1 MKKFLMFFVN
11 YFKVGLVWVADGIN
25 WLVDPFQEFTRPDEL
40 KYPEK
45 LSDKEA
51 KFSTDMERFWWAARC
66 VYLYTLPGNSGDQC
80 LHHGIYTAMMACKY
94 AVLKDEIT
102 LAKLKNC
109 ALGLRMH
116 QVPYSGDSIRLIR
129 GWRTDGTY
137 EDSVSNDQASGHILG
152 IYFLW
157 KYGDILSRNM
167 ARGLIVGLAN
177 ELLSNQECL
186 VNADGTPTTYGQLTN
201 SYLTDPLN
209 LTLCLAIY
217 KLAYEMTTDVRYN
230 VRYNDVL
237 TMYEPIIPYANLKFL
252 WWKQDS
258 VAVRAAIHYTILCDL
273 EKDHDIQR
281 KYLGGLLR
289 TWKMERKVAN
299 PLVYFLMR
307 RICLNDPAYED
318 RVKRHL
324 REMTLEDKYGNV
336 ERINSTRPGVES
348 FTWGGHLRS
357 PQPLPRWRMGAQDN
371 FDARNFSS
379 VDDWI
384 GNKTADT
391 QYNGG
396 DFLSAYWGLRSI
408 GIIGSDE

>member
-1 MKKFLMFFVN
+1 MKIVIWIAN
-11 YFKVGLVWVADGIN
+11 YLKVGLAWLSDGVN
-25 WLVDPFQEFTRPDEL
+25 WAYDPFKEFTRPDQV

-45 LSDKEA
+45 LSEKEA
-51 KFSTDMERFWWAARC
+51 KFSTDMERFCWPARC

-102 LAKLKNC
+102 LGKLKNC

-116 QVPYSGDSIRLIR
+116 QVSDSGDEIRLIR
-129 GWRTDGTY
+129 GWRSDGTY
-137 EDSVSNDQASGHILG
+137 EDSVSNDQASGHVLG

-167 ARGLIVGLAN
+167 SRGLIMGLAN
-177 ELLSNQECL
+177 ELLANNNCL
-186 VNADGTPTTYGQLTN
+186 IFADGTPTPFGKFTD

-217 KLAYEMTTDVRYN
+217 KLAYEMTSDVRYG
-230 VRYNDVL
+230 VIYDEIL
-237 TMYEPIIPYANLKFL
+237 AQYKPIIPYANLKLL

-258 VAVRAAIHYTILCDL
+258 CAMRAAIHYTILCDL
-273 EKDHDIQR
+273 EKDHDTQR
-281 KYLGGLLR
+281 QYLKGLLR
-289 TWKMERKVAN
+289 TWRMERKVAN
-299 PLVYFLMR
+299 PFVYFLMR
-307 RICLNDPAYED
+307 RICLYDPAYED

-336 ERINSTRPGVES
+336 ERINSTRSDIES

-357 PQPLPRWRMGAQDN
+357 PQPLPRWQMGAQDN
-371 FDARNFSS
+371 FDGRNFSS

-384 GNKTADT
+384 GNKVADT

-396 DFLSAYWGLRSI
+396 DFLMDYWGLRSI